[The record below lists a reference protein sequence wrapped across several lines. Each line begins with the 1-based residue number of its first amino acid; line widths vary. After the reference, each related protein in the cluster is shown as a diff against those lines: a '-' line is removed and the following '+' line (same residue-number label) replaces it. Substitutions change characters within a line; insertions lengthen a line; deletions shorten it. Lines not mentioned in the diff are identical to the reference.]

1 MKYKSLRP
9 LIRTLQL
16 EETIQFYTQI
26 LGFEL
31 EAKNEEWGWASLIS
45 DDIELMIALPNAH
58 EPFEK
63 PHFTG
68 SFYINIENVEDLW
81 LQIKDQVKVCYE
93 LEVFD
98 WGMKEFAVYD
108 NNGYLLQFGEE
119 V

>member
-58 EPFEK
+58 EPLK
-63 PHFTG
+63 NL
-68 SFYINIENVEDLW
+68 I
-81 LQIKDQVKVCYE
+81 LQ
-93 LEVFD
+93 EVFISILK
-98 WGMKEFAVYD
+98 MSKSS
-108 NNGYLLQFGEE
+108 GYR
-119 V
+119 